1 MTAVSPAEPDRSN
14 SELYGWLV
22 VAVGFVV
29 LSVSFSARSLLGLAM
44 PYLEGEFGWSRS
56 FVSNAGSVALVV
68 MAVCAP
74 IAGNLV
80 DRYGPRI
87 LLAGG
92 LAAVGLGMALTAG
105 MGAAWHFILAF
116 SIVAGIGFGM
126 AANHVVSTIVSLQFQ
141 RNRGLAVGAAT
152 SGSTAGQLLV
162 VPLLAGV
169 LATTDWRWS
178 YLALGLV
185 SLALI
190 LPVLLLVRGRPRA
203 AGGAALRHAAPD
215 PMLLRLRLLVRSP
228 VFHLLLWSYTICG
241 FTTAGVI
248 EGHLIPY
255 AVACGFPPLESATAY
270 GVLSGINFGGMIL
283 AGWLTD
289 RMHRPLLLG
298 SIYVLRGLSFLIL
311 MSITGNLPLLF
322 LFAVVFGLFDYSTV
336 PVTASLVA
344 SHIGLRMMGL
354 TMGILSAGHAL
365 GAALGLSMAGAL
377 YDLFAQYLWTW
388 WASLALALIAGALCY
403 LIRENRH
410 EGDRAARVEDG
421 LTPLPL
427 RA

>member
-1 MTAVSPAEPDRSN
+1 MTVPSRAAPDRSPG
-14 SELYGWLV
+14 ELYGWLIV
-22 VAVGFVV
+22 GVGFVV
-29 LSVSFSARSLLGLAM
+29 LSVSFSARSLLSLAM
-44 PYLEGEFGWSRS
+44 PYIEGEFGWSRS
-56 FVSNAGSVALVV
+56 FVSNAGAAALVV
-68 MAVCAP
+68 MAIVAP
-74 IAGNLV
+74 LAGNLV
-80 DRYGPRI
+80 DRFGPRI

-92 LAAVGLGMALTAG
+92 LAAVGIGMGLTAA
-105 MGAAWHFILAF
+105 MGAAWHFVLAF
-116 SIVAGIGFGM
+116 SVVAGIGFGM
-126 AANHVVSTIVSLQFQ
+126 AANHVVATIVSLQFQ
-141 RNRGLAVGAAT
+141 RHRGLAVGAAT

-190 LPVLLLVRGRPRA
+190 PVVLALMRGGGSAAAAAARRAPSDPLLRRLGLLL
-203 AGGAALRHAAPD
+203 
-215 PMLLRLRLLVRSP
+215 RSP

-289 RMHRPLLLG
+289 RMNRPLLLG

-365 GAALGLSMAGAL
+365 GAALGLSMAGKL
-377 YDLFAQYLWTW
+377 YDLFAQYAWTW
-388 WASLALALIAGALCY
+388 WVSLGLALVAGVLCY

-410 EGDRAARVEDG
+410 EGAGARRVEDALAPAPAG
-421 LTPLPL
+421 V
-427 RA
+427 

>member
-1 MTAVSPAEPDRSN
+1 MTVPSHAASDRS
-14 SELYGWLV
+14 SELYGWLI

-29 LSVSFSARSLLGLAM
+29 LSVSFSARSLLSLAM
-44 PYLEGEFGWSRS
+44 PYIEGEFGWSRS
-56 FVSNAGSVALVV
+56 FVSNAGSAALVV
-68 MAVCAP
+68 MAIVAP
-74 IAGNLV
+74 LAGNLV
-80 DRYGPRI
+80 DRFGPRI

-92 LAAVGLGMALTAG
+92 LAAVGIGMGLTAA
-105 MGAAWHFILAF
+105 MGSAWHFILAF
-116 SIVAGIGFGM
+116 SLVAGIGFGM
-126 AANHVVSTIVSLQFQ
+126 AANHVVATIVSLQFQ
-141 RNRGLAVGAAT
+141 RRRGLAVGAAT

-190 LPVLLLVRGRPRA
+190 PAVLVLMRGGGSATSAAARRAPSDPLARRLGLLL
-203 AGGAALRHAAPD
+203 
-215 PMLLRLRLLVRSP
+215 RSP

-270 GVLSGINFGGMIL
+270 GILSGVNFGGMIL

-289 RMHRPLLLG
+289 RMNRPLLLG
-298 SIYVLRGLSFLIL
+298 GIYVLRGLSFLIL

-365 GAALGLSMAGAL
+365 GAALGLSMAGKL
-377 YDLFAQYLWTW
+377 YDLFAQYAWTW
-388 WASLALALIAGALCY
+388 WASLGLALIAGALCF

-410 EGDRAARVEDG
+410 QGEGARRVEDA
-421 LTPLPL
+421 LSP
-427 RA
+427 AAA

>member
-1 MTAVSPAEPDRSN
+1 MASSTPAATDRPL
-14 SELYGWLV
+14 SEFYGWLV

-44 PYLEGEFGWSRS
+44 PHLEGEFGWTRS
-56 FVSNAGSVALVV
+56 FVSNAGAGALVV
-68 MAVCAP
+68 MAICAP
-74 IAGNLV
+74 IAGNMV

-92 LAAVGLGMALTAG
+92 LAAVGIGMAMTAA

-116 SIVAGIGFGM
+116 SVVAGIGFGM

-162 VPLLAGV
+162 VPLLASV

-190 LPVLLLVRGRPRA
+190 LPVLLLVRGSRPRA
-203 AGGAALRHAAPD
+203 ATAAARRATPE
-215 PMLLRLRLLVRSP
+215 PMMLRLGLLFRSP

-270 GVLSGINFGGMIL
+270 AVLSGINFGGMIL
-283 AGWLTD
+283 AGWLAD
-289 RMHRPLLLG
+289 RMNRPLLLG

-311 MSITGNLPLLF
+311 MSITGDLPLLF

-365 GAALGLSMAGAL
+365 GAALGLSLAGKL

-388 WASLALALIAGALCY
+388 WASLALALIAGLLCY
-403 LIRENRH
+403 FIRENRQQG
-410 EGDRAARVEDG
+410 EAAPRVEDA
-421 LTPLPL
+421 LMPLPA
-427 RA
+427 RS

>member
-1 MTAVSPAEPDRSN
+1 MTSSAPDRPTT
-14 SELYGWLV
+14 ELYGWLV

-44 PYLEGEFGWSRS
+44 PYLEGEFGWTRS
-56 FVSNAGSVALVV
+56 FVSNAGAAALVV

-80 DRYGPRI
+80 DRFGPRL

-92 LAAVGLGMALTAG
+92 LAAVGLGMALTAAMSQG
-105 MGAAWHFILAF
+105 WHFILAF

-126 AANHVVSTIVSLQFQ
+126 AANHVVSTIISLQFE
-141 RNRGLAVGAAT
+141 RNPGLAVGAAT

-162 VPLLAGV
+162 VPILASV

-178 YLALGLV
+178 YLTLGLV

-190 LPVLLLVRGRPRA
+190 VPVLLLVRGGGPRA
-203 AGGAALRHAAPD
+203 PGAEARRVAPD
-215 PMLLRLRLLVRSP
+215 PMLRRLGLLFRSP

-289 RMHRPLLLG
+289 RMNRPLLLG

-365 GAALGLSMAGAL
+365 GAAVGLSLAGAL
-377 YDLFAQYLWTW
+377 YDLFAQYLWVW
-388 WASLALALIAGALCY
+388 WASLGLALIAGVLCY

-410 EGDRAARVEDG
+410 EGGKAARVEDA
-421 LTPLPL
+421 LTPLP
-427 RA
+427 AAA